1 MKKRVHAYWV
11 LLGFLLLPGIAR
23 AGEWRVTPIRLV
35 FDRGAKSGVVTVS
48 NGGDEK
54 IEVQMSASEW
64 TQDAEGKDR
73 YAETN
78 DLVFFPK
85 IMTIESKQ
93 ERILRAGIRIPAT
106 KREKTYRLFIEEI
119 PGPRKGKGA
128 NVSLAIRFGLPIFV
142 KPLKGESKGEI
153 DSIGMTKGVVG
164 VSVRN
169 TGNEHFVIHSVIVTG
184 ENAGGEPVF
193 SRELSGWY
201 LLAGSIPE
209 IFDGGSA
216 GGVPGPGQNYLECQD
231 RPVFPERRDGSGKI
245 DVPSVAAP
253 PV

>member
-11 LLGFLLLPGIAR
+11 LLGFLLLPGVAR

-35 FDRGAKSGVVTVS
+35 FDRGEKSGVVTVS
-48 NGGDEK
+48 NEGDEK
-54 IEVQMSASEW
+54 IELQMSASEW

-93 ERILRAGIRIPAT
+93 ERILRGGG
-106 KREKTYRLFIEEI
+106 KIET
-119 PGPRKGKGA
+119 
-128 NVSLAIRFGLPIFV
+128 
-142 KPLKGESKGEI
+142 
-153 DSIGMTKGVVG
+153 DSMGVTKGFIG
-164 VSVRN
+164 VSGRN
-169 TGNEHFVIHSVIVTG
+169 TGNEHTVIHSVIVTG

-201 LLAGSIPE
+201 LLAEASPGHSK
-209 IFDGGSA
+209 
-216 GGVPGPGQNYLECQD
+216 GVPRGV
-231 RPVFPERRDGSGKI
+231 R
-245 DVPSVAAP
+245 
-253 PV
+253 